1 MVGYLKFYA
10 KINEIQRIVGSDI
23 NRTIG
28 AFVIIKSVI
37 SQKINSETRINAE
50 TKILNSKLI
59 TQVAR
64 INQSG

>member
-1 MVGYLKFYA
+1 MFGYLKFCA

-37 SQKINSETRINAE
+37 SQK
-50 TKILNSKLI
+50 KIQKLGLI
-59 TQVAR
+59 TKLQFNNPSR
-64 INQSG
+64 LD

>member
-37 SQKINSETRINAE
+37 SQKINTENSINTNAKTLNYKLK
-50 TKILNSKLI
+50 TKV
-59 TQVAR
+59 TR

>member
-1 MVGYLKFYA
+1 MVDYLKFYA

-50 TKILNSKLI
+50 TKILNYKLI

>member
-50 TKILNSKLI
+50 TKILNYKLI
-59 TQVAR
+59 TQVTR

>member
-50 TKILNSKLI
+50 TKILNYKLI

>member
-1 MVGYLKFYA
+1 MVGYLKFCA

-50 TKILNSKLI
+50 TKILNYKLI